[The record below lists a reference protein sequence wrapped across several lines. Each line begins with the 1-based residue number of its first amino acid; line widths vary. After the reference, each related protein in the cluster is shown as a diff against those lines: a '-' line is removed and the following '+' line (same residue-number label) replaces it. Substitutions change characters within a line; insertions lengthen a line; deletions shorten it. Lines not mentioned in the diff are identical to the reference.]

1 MKELFTTPVI
11 WFLIGLVLLLL
22 ELVLPGLIVIFFG
35 IGAWIVAIAVLI
47 FPDMGLTMQ
56 LWIFAISSVA
66 GLFLLRKFL
75 KNKFF
80 KDDGSNVGSLED
92 EFIGKTG
99 IAEIDLKAGKLGKIS
114 FKGTQWS
121 AISDCDIEKGQMV
134 KIIDKESI
142 TLKITSNI

>member
-1 MKELFTTPVI
+1 MKELLTTPVI

-35 IGAWIVAIAVLI
+35 VGAWIVAIAVLI
-47 FPDMGLTMQ
+47 FPDMGLTTQ

-66 GLFLLRKFL
+66 GLLLLRKFL

-80 KDDGSNVGSLED
+80 KDDGSNAGSLEE

-99 IAEIDLKAGKLGKIS
+99 IAETDLQVGKIGKIS

-121 AISDCDIEKGQMV
+121 AISDCDIEKGQIV
-134 KIIDKESI
+134 KIIEKESI
-142 TLKITSNI
+142 TLKITSIK